1 MTQIAKEIFKAYDI
15 RGIVATQLTPSTVES
30 IGKVL
35 GSIAK
40 EQKVSGIVVGYDGRL
55 TSPMLSKSLIKG
67 ILSTGTNVYNIGEVI
82 TPMVYFANYALNTYS
97 GVMITGS
104 HNPPE
109 YNGLKMVMAGETL
122 SGDKIQDILQRIIS
136 KKYKTHTIG
145 TEYFEDISEAYFNKI
160 TADIKLSRRLSI
172 VVDAGNGAAG
182 KIAPI
187 LFRRMG
193 CKVRGL
199 YCEVDGNFPNHHPDP
214 SKIENLAE
222 LQQALKITDAEIGL
236 AFDGDG
242 DRLGVVTKD
251 GNIIFPDRQMMLFAA
266 DILHKNPEAKIIYD
280 VKSSRLLAQW
290 IKENNGQAIMCRTGH
305 SFVKARIKETGALL
319 AGEMSGHLF
328 FNDRWYGCDDG
339 VYAGARIL
347 EILSQVEDPSALLNA
362 LPNCISTP
370 ELNID
375 VEKEGLQ
382 HKIIDDLQKT
392 AKFATSEQII
402 TIDGLRVEYKD
413 GFGLVRAS
421 NTTPVLVLRFE
432 ADNKKALERIQSEF
446 RKILKPHV
454 NNLNF

>member
-1 MTQIAKEIFKAYDI
+1 MIQIAKEIFKAYDI
-15 RGIVATQLTPSTVES
+15 RGIVATQLTPLTVES

-55 TSPMLSKSLIKG
+55 TSPMLAKSLIKG
-67 ILSTGTNVYNIGEVI
+67 ILSTGTDVHNIGQVI
-82 TPMVYFANYALNTYS
+82 TPMVYFANYALATYS

-122 SGDKIQDILQRIIS
+122 SGDKIQDILQRITNKNYQTNS
-136 KKYKTHTIG
+136 VG
-145 TEYFEDISEAYFNKI
+145 TEYFKDISEAYFNKI
-160 TADIKLSRRLSI
+160 TADIKLNRKLSI

-199 YCEVDGNFPNHHPDP
+199 FCEVDGNFPNHHPDP
-214 SKIENLAE
+214 SKIENLLD
-222 LQQALKITDAEIGL
+222 LQHALKITDAEIGL

-266 DILHKNPEAKIIYD
+266 DILSKNPQAKIIYD
-280 VKSSRLLAQW
+280 VKSSRLLAKW
-290 IKENNGQAIMCRTGH
+290 IKENNGQEIMCRTGH
-305 SFVKARIKETGALL
+305 SFVKAKIKETGALL

-375 VEKEGLQ
+375 VETEGTQ
-382 HKIIDDLQKT
+382 HKIINELQKT

-446 RKILKPHV
+446 RNILKPHV
-454 NNLNF
+454 RNLGF